1 MNVKFTELTRAA
13 QSLIIQ
19 LGVKE
24 CLIPAEG
31 KSADYDMAKLR
42 QVLERCNTV
51 VTERKPGK
59 YIIFSYVP
67 SNIPSVEFST
77 KDIEQDVSRLLN
89 GDHPTVGLRK
99 YLLFLSIAH

>member
-1 MNVKFTELTRAA
+1 MNAKFNVLNCAV

-42 QVLERCNTV
+42 QVLERCNIV

-59 YIIFSYVP
+59 
-67 SNIPSVEFST
+67 
-77 KDIEQDVSRLLN
+77 
-89 GDHPTVGLRK
+89 
-99 YLLFLSIAH
+99 